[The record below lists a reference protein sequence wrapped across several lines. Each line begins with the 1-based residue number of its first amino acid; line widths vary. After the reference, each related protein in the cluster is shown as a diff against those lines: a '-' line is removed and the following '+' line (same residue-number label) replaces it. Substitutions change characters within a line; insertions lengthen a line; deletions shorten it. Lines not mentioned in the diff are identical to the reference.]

1 KYTLEL
7 NPIPPVDS
15 FWSITMYDLPE
26 YFLCENPINR
36 YSIGDR
42 TPGIQYND
50 DGGIT
55 IVVSKDEPTDPKER
69 ANWLPAPDAE
79 FRPMFRLY

>member
-1 KYTLEL
+1 
-7 NPIPPVDS
+7 
-15 FWSITMYDLPE
+15 MYDLPE
-26 YFLCENPINR
+26 YFLCENLINR

-50 DGGIT
+50 DGGIA

-79 FRPMFRLY
+79 FRPMFRLYNPQQPLVDGSYHFPGFEKK